1 MSRHQHK
8 NTIQQSQDNISP
20 PEPSNPTAT
29 GHEKCN
35 IAKAQ
40 GLQTVITNML
50 KDLEDDMNKFINEV
64 LMHKQKVKG
73 NEENS
78 SISESRNR
86 IIRENPN

>member
-1 MSRHQHK
+1 
-8 NTIQQSQDNISP
+8 
-20 PEPSNPTAT
+20 
-29 GHEKCN
+29 
-35 IAKAQ
+35 
-40 GLQTVITNML
+40 ML